1 MPSHDTEYSSPGYV
15 ETVASSKKKTKEHIN
30 FKQLVP
36 QHILENASKLE
47 ALMKSYYTFMNM
59 EEFIYSQT
67 KTFTDVVLDDKAVF
81 RILDPKNEND
91 EFFTDE
97 TGAES
102 TLVITDTDGT
112 KTNISLDAINVDIT
126 NGNDLP
132 GTLAN
137 ETSEIGKT
145 FTVKGLTSHNTKTA
159 TLTTVVKNWVGPGP
173 SNVMNT
179 IEEAMDIDS
188 NASNYLEFMQ
198 KEIAAAIPRDVTVN
212 KRNLYKQIID
222 FYKVR
227 GSSDS
232 IEIFFRL
239 LFNEVVEVERPYDD
253 TLIPSSGVWDQGSNR
268 FLDNKGFLS
277 DRIKIQDSLR
287 YQKFSYLIKTG
298 KNVSDWADAFT
309 RLVHPAG
316 FKFFGEILLLL
327 NFVNAG
333 TVNNKKMLNTLAR
346 LFSAMPGIQPGVIGV
361 EDLPVLVEMFASAFT
376 PNVTAKIH
384 RSATLSTSLKNGV
397 ISAASITEPGS
408 GYIANPAITFS
419 DGGSGKTNP
428 VGAVVGTDGF
438 GSINAISLGD
448 GGRDFQSPTAIIA
461 APELH
466 IFDGSSASIVST
478 SANTITLTAPQA
490 VVFQVDDHITYTTD
504 GTAIGGL
511 VDGTTYFVK
520 AKSGNAITLSA
531 TAGGSVIS
539 LTGVG
544 VGPVHKFQG
553 KTATATFTKLD
564 GLIDTVTIDEPG
576 FGYSSAPTVTIN
588 GTANSG
594 QSLVNP
600 DVVLTLL
607 ADGSVDPDNVT
618 INDRG
623 SGFGTLFLT
632 ASANPNIGK
641 IASIDIVEGE
651 PKNYRVAPTLIIDAP
666 TATDANGDLAS
677 TNVQSV
683 ATLALDGNGNL
694 TGSVTGFNP
703 GNGYIV
709 DPLIKVGSQTHNEI
723 RAKDLTNI
731 LILYLNHKNDRSETL
746 DETNPFELKAPFDTT
761 ARLYNQN
768 GKIEHFGS
776 TQIQNMGSTSI
787 NRYNVNS
794 FVHID

>member
-1 MPSHDTEYSSPGYV
+1 MPSHDSEYSSPGYV

-36 QHILENASKLE
+36 SHILENASKLE
-47 ALMKSYYTFMNM
+47 ALMKSYYTFMNL

-67 KTFTDVVLDDKAVF
+67 KTFTDVVLDNKAVF
-81 RILDPKNEND
+81 RISDPKNEND

-112 KTNISLDAINVDIT
+112 TTNISLDAINVAIT

-137 ETSEIGKT
+137 EVSEIGKT
-145 FTVKGLTSHNTKTA
+145 YTVTGLSTHNAKTA

-179 IEEAMDIDS
+179 IEEAMDIDGNS
-188 NASNYLEFMQ
+188 ANYLEFMQ
-198 KEIAAAIPRDVTVN
+198 KEIAAAIPRNVTVN
-212 KRNLYKQIID
+212 KRNLYKNIID

-239 LFNEVVEVERPYDD
+239 LFNEVVEVERPYDK
-253 TLIPSSGVWDQGSNR
+253 TLIPSSGVWDQGSGA
-268 FLDNKGFLS
+268 FLSNKGFLS
-277 DRIKIQDSLR
+277 DTIRIQDSLR
-287 YQKFSYLIKTG
+287 YQKFSYLIRTG
-298 KNVSDWADAFT
+298 KNISDWSDAFT

-327 NFVNAG
+327 NLVNVG
-333 TVNNKKMLNTLAR
+333 TVNNKKMLSTLAR

-376 PNVTAKIH
+376 PQVTADIH
-384 RSATLSTSLKNGV
+384 QSATLSTSLKNGV
-397 ISAASITEPGS
+397 ISASSITEPGS
-408 GYIANPAITFS
+408 GYIVNPAITFS
-419 DGGSGKTNP
+419 DGSSGKTNP
-428 VGAVVGTDGF
+428 VGAVVSTDGF
-438 GSINAISLGD
+438 GSVNAINLGD
-448 GGRDFQSPTAIIA
+448 GGRDFQTPTATIA

-466 IFDGSSASIVST
+466 IFDGSSSSIVST

-490 VVFQVDDHITYTTD
+490 AVFQVNDQLTYTTD
-504 GTAIGGL
+504 GTAIAGL
-511 VDGTTYFVK
+511 VAGTAYFVK
-520 AKSGNAITLSA
+520 TKAGNAITLSA
-531 TAGGSVIS
+531 TVGGAVIS
-539 LTGVG
+539 LTGLG
-544 VGPVHKFQG
+544 VGAVHKFQG

-564 GLIDTVTIDEPG
+564 GLVDTVLVAEPG
-576 FGYSSAPTVTIN
+576 FGYSSAPSVTIN
-588 GTANSG
+588 GTGSNINNPTVTLTIDAKG
-594 QSLVNP
+594 RVN
-600 DVVLTLL
+600 
-607 ADGSVDPDNVT
+607 GVT
-618 INDRG
+618 VSDSG
-623 SGFGTLFLT
+623 SGFSTLFLT
-632 ASANPNIGK
+632 PSGNSNVGK
-641 IASIDIVEGE
+641 IATINIVEGE

-666 TATDANGDLAS
+666 TAKGTDGLLLS
-677 TNVQSV
+677 TNVQAAAV
-683 ATLALDGNGNL
+683 LTLDGNKNISGFTITN
-694 TGSVTGFNP
+694 GGQGYVTEP
-703 GNGYIV
+703 QIR
-709 DPLIKVGSQTHNEI
+709 LGSQVHNEL

-731 LILYLNHKNDRSETL
+731 LILYLNHKDDRSETL
-746 DETNPFELKAPFDTT
+746 DETSPFELKAPFDTT
-761 ARLYNQN
+761 ARLYDQN
-768 GKIEHFGS
+768 GKLEHFGS

>member
-1 MPSHDTEYSSPGYV
+1 MPSYDSEYSSPGYV

-36 QHILENASKLE
+36 SHILENASKLE
-47 ALMKSYYTFMNM
+47 ALMKSYYTFMNL

-67 KTFTDVVLDDKAVF
+67 KTFTDVVLDNKAVF
-81 RILDPKNEND
+81 RISDPKNEND

-112 KTNISLDAINVDIT
+112 TTNISLDAINVAIT

-137 ETSEIGKT
+137 EVSEIGKT
-145 FTVKGLTSHNTKTA
+145 YTVTGLSTHNAKTA

-179 IEEAMDIDS
+179 IEEAMDIDG
-188 NASNYLEFMQ
+188 NAANYLEFMQ
-198 KEIAAAIPRDVTVN
+198 KEIAAAIPRNVTVN
-212 KRNLYKQIID
+212 KRNLYKNIID

-239 LFNEVVEVERPYDD
+239 LFNEVVEVERPYDK
-253 TLIPSSGVWDQGSNR
+253 TLIPSSGVWDQGSEA
-268 FLDNKGFLS
+268 FLSNKGFLS
-277 DRIKIQDSLR
+277 DSIKIQDSLR
-287 YQKFSYLIKTG
+287 YQKFSYLIRTG
-298 KNVSDWADAFT
+298 KNISDWSDAFT

-327 NFVNAG
+327 NLVNVG
-333 TVNNKKMLNTLAR
+333 TVNNKKMLSTLAR

-376 PNVTAKIH
+376 PQVTADIH
-384 RSATLSTSLKNGV
+384 QSATLSTSLKNGV
-397 ISAASITEPGS
+397 ISASSITEPGS
-408 GYIANPAITFS
+408 GYIVNPAITFS
-419 DGGSGKTNP
+419 DGSSGKTNP
-428 VGAVVGTDGF
+428 VGAVVSTDGF
-438 GSINAISLGD
+438 GSVNAINLGD
-448 GGRDFQSPTAIIA
+448 GGRDFQTPTATIA

-466 IFDGSSASIVST
+466 IFDGSSSSIVST

-490 VVFQVDDHITYTTD
+490 AVFQVNDQLTYTTD
-504 GTAIGGL
+504 GTAIAGL
-511 VDGTTYFVK
+511 VAGTAYFVK
-520 AKSGNAITLSA
+520 TKAGNAITLSA
-531 TAGGSVIS
+531 TVGGAVIS
-539 LTGVG
+539 LTGLG
-544 VGPVHKFQG
+544 VGAVHKFQG

-564 GLIDTVTIDEPG
+564 GLVDTVLVAEPG
-576 FGYSSAPTVTIN
+576 FGYSSAPSVTIN
-588 GTANSG
+588 GTGSNINNPTVTLTIDAKG
-594 QSLVNP
+594 RVN
-600 DVVLTLL
+600 
-607 ADGSVDPDNVT
+607 GVT
-618 INDRG
+618 VSDSG
-623 SGFGTLFLT
+623 SGFSTLFLT
-632 ASANPNIGK
+632 PSGNSNVGK
-641 IASIDIVEGE
+641 IATINIVEGE

-666 TATDANGDLAS
+666 TAKGSDGLLLD
-677 TNVQSV
+677 TNVQAAAV
-683 ATLALDGNGNL
+683 LTLDGNKNISGFTITN
-694 TGSVTGFNP
+694 GGQGYVTEP
-703 GNGYIV
+703 QIR
-709 DPLIKVGSQTHNEI
+709 LGSQVHNEL

-731 LILYLNHKNDRSETL
+731 LILYLNHKDDRSETL
-746 DETNPFELKAPFDTT
+746 DETSPFELKAPFDTT
-761 ARLYNQN
+761 ARLYDQN
-768 GKIEHFGS
+768 GKLEHFGS

>member
-1 MPSHDTEYSSPGYV
+1 MPSHDSEYSSPGYV

-47 ALMKSYYTFMNM
+47 ALMKSYYTFMNL

-81 RILDPKNEND
+81 RISDPKNEND

-112 KTNISLDAINVDIT
+112 TTNISLNAINVAIT

-137 ETSEIGKT
+137 EVSEIGKT
-145 FTVKGLTSHNTKTA
+145 YTVTGLSTHNSKTA

-179 IEEAMDIDS
+179 IEEAMDIDG
-188 NASNYLEFMQ
+188 NAANYLEFMQ
-198 KEIAAAIPRDVTVN
+198 KEIAAAIPRNVTVN
-212 KRNLYKQIID
+212 KRNLYKNIID

-239 LFNEVVEVERPYDD
+239 LFNEVVEVERPYDK
-253 TLIPSSGVWDQGSNR
+253 TLIPSSGVWDQGSGA
-268 FLDNKGFLS
+268 FLSNKGFLS
-277 DRIKIQDSLR
+277 DTIRIQDSLR
-287 YQKFSYLIKTG
+287 YQKFSYLIRTG
-298 KNVSDWADAFT
+298 KNISDWSDAFT

-327 NFVNAG
+327 NLVNVG
-333 TVNNKKMLNTLAR
+333 TVNNKKMLSTLAR

-376 PNVTAKIH
+376 PQVTADIH
-384 RSATLSTSLKNGV
+384 QSATLSTSLKNGV
-397 ISAASITEPGS
+397 ISASSITEPGS
-408 GYIANPAITFS
+408 GYIVNPAITFS
-419 DGGSGKTNP
+419 DGSSGKTNP
-428 VGAVVGTDGF
+428 VGAVVSTDGF
-438 GSINAISLGD
+438 GSVNAINLGD
-448 GGRDFQSPTAIIA
+448 GGRDFQTPTATIA

-466 IFDGSSASIVST
+466 IFDGSSSSIVST

-490 VVFQVDDHITYTTD
+490 AVFQVNDQLTYTTD
-504 GTAIGGL
+504 GTAIAGL
-511 VDGTTYFVK
+511 VAGTAYFVK
-520 AKSGNAITLSA
+520 TKAGNAITLSA
-531 TAGGSVIS
+531 TVGGAVIS
-539 LTGVG
+539 LTGLG
-544 VGPVHKFQG
+544 VGAVHKFQG

-564 GLIDTVTIDEPG
+564 GLVDTVLVAEPG
-576 FGYSSAPTVTIN
+576 FGYSSAPSVTIN
-588 GTANSG
+588 GTGSNINNPTVTLTIDAKG
-594 QSLVNP
+594 RVN
-600 DVVLTLL
+600 
-607 ADGSVDPDNVT
+607 GVT
-618 INDRG
+618 VSDSG
-623 SGFGTLFLT
+623 SGFSTLFLT
-632 ASANPNIGK
+632 PSGNSNVGK
-641 IASIDIVEGE
+641 IATINIVEGE

-666 TATDANGDLAS
+666 TAKGTDGLLLS
-677 TNVQSV
+677 TNVQAAAV
-683 ATLALDGNGNL
+683 LTLDGNKNISGFTITN
-694 TGSVTGFNP
+694 GGQGYVTEP
-703 GNGYIV
+703 QIR
-709 DPLIKVGSQTHNEI
+709 LGSQVHNEL

-731 LILYLNHKNDRSETL
+731 LILYLNHKDDRSETL
-746 DETNPFELKAPFDTT
+746 DETSPFELKAPFDTT
-761 ARLYNQN
+761 ARLYDQN
-768 GKIEHFGS
+768 GKLEHFGS

>member
-1 MPSHDTEYSSPGYV
+1 MPSHDSEYSSPGYV

-36 QHILENASKLE
+36 SHILENASKLE
-47 ALMKSYYTFMNM
+47 ALMKSYYTFMNL

-67 KTFTDVVLDDKAVF
+67 KTFTDVVLDNKAVF
-81 RILDPKNEND
+81 RISDPKNEND

-112 KTNISLDAINVDIT
+112 TTNISLDAINVAIT

-137 ETSEIGKT
+137 EVSEIGKT
-145 FTVKGLTSHNTKTA
+145 YTVTGLSTHNSKTA

-179 IEEAMDIDS
+179 IEEAMDIDG

-198 KEIAAAIPRDVTVN
+198 KEIAAAIPRNVTVN
-212 KRNLYKQIID
+212 KRNLYKNIID

-239 LFNEVVEVERPYDD
+239 LFNEVVEVERPYDK
-253 TLIPSSGVWDQGSNR
+253 TLIPSSGVWDQGSEA
-268 FLDNKGFLS
+268 FLSNKGFLS
-277 DRIKIQDSLR
+277 DSIKIQDSLR
-287 YQKFSYLIKTG
+287 YQKFSYLIRTG
-298 KNVSDWADAFT
+298 KNISDWSDAFT

-327 NFVNAG
+327 NLVNIG
-333 TVNNKKMLNTLAR
+333 TVNNKKMLSTLAR

-376 PNVTAKIH
+376 PQVTADIH
-384 RSATLSTSLKNGV
+384 QSATLSTSLKNGV
-397 ISAASITEPGS
+397 ISTSSITEPGS
-408 GYIANPAITFS
+408 GYIVNPAITFS
-419 DGGSGKTNP
+419 DGSSGKTNP
-428 VGAVVGTDGF
+428 VGAVVSTDGF
-438 GSINAISLGD
+438 GSVNAINLGD
-448 GGRDFQSPTAIIA
+448 GGRDFQVPTATIA

-466 IFDGSSASIVST
+466 IFDGSSSSIVST

-490 VVFQVDDHITYTTD
+490 AVFQANDQLTYTTD
-504 GTAIGGL
+504 GTAIAGL
-511 VDGTTYFVK
+511 VDGTAYFVK
-520 AKSGNAITLSA
+520 TKVGNAITLSA
-531 TAGGSVIS
+531 TVGGAVIS
-539 LTGVG
+539 LTGLG
-544 VGPVHKFQG
+544 VGAVHKFQG

-564 GLIDTVTIDEPG
+564 GLVDTVLVSEPG
-576 FGYSSAPTVTIN
+576 FGYSSAPSVTIN
-588 GTANSG
+588 GTGSNMNNPTVTLTIDAKG
-594 QSLVNP
+594 RVNG
-600 DVVLTLL
+600 
-607 ADGSVDPDNVT
+607 AT
-618 INDRG
+618 ISDSG
-623 SGFGTLFLT
+623 SGFSTIFLT
-632 ASANPNIGK
+632 PSGNSNVGK
-641 IASIDIVEGE
+641 IATINIVEGE

-666 TATDANGDLAS
+666 TAKGSDGLLLD
-677 TNVQSV
+677 TNVQAAAV
-683 ATLALDGNGNL
+683 LTLDGNKNISGFTITN
-694 TGSVTGFNP
+694 GGQGYVTEP
-703 GNGYIV
+703 QIR
-709 DPLIKVGSQTHNEI
+709 LGSQVHNEL

-731 LILYLNHKNDRSETL
+731 LILYLNHKDDRSETL
-746 DETNPFELKAPFDTT
+746 DETSPFELKAPFDTT
-761 ARLYNQN
+761 ARLYDQN
-768 GKIEHFGS
+768 GKLEHFGS

>member
-1 MPSHDTEYSSPGYV
+1 MPSHDSEYSSPGYV

-36 QHILENASKLE
+36 SHILENSSKLE
-47 ALMKSYYTFMNM
+47 ALMKSYYTFMNL

-112 KTNISLDAINVDIT
+112 TTNISLNAINVAIT
-126 NGNDLP
+126 NGNELP

-145 FTVKGLTSHNTKTA
+145 YTVTGLTSHNSKTA

-179 IEEAMDIDS
+179 IEEAMDIDG

-198 KEIAAAIPRDVTVN
+198 KEIAAAIPRNVTVN
-212 KRNLYKQIID
+212 KRNLYKNIID

-239 LFNEVVEVERPYDD
+239 LFNEVVEVERPYDK
-253 TLIPSSGVWDQGSNR
+253 TLIPSSGVWDQGSGA
-268 FLDNKGFLS
+268 FLSNKGFLS
-277 DRIKIQDSLR
+277 DGIKIQDSLR
-287 YQKFSYLIKTG
+287 YQKFSYLIRTG
-298 KNVSDWADAFT
+298 KNISDWSDAFT
-309 RLVHPAG
+309 SLVHPAG

-327 NFVNAG
+327 NFVNVG
-333 TVNNKKMLNTLAR
+333 TVNDKKMLSTLAR

-376 PNVTAKIH
+376 PQVTADIH
-384 RSATLSTSLKNGV
+384 QSATLSTSLKNGV
-397 ISAASITEPGS
+397 ITASSITEPGS

-419 DGGSGKTNP
+419 DGSSGKTNP

-448 GGRDFQSPTAIIA
+448 GGRDFQAPTATIA

-466 IFDGSSASIVST
+466 IFDGSSSSIVST

-490 VVFQVDDHITYTTD
+490 AVFQVNDQLTYTTD
-504 GTAIGGL
+504 GTAIAGL
-511 VDGTTYFVK
+511 TAGTTYFVK
-520 AKSGNAITLSA
+520 TKVGNAITLSA
-531 TAGGSVIS
+531 TVGGSVINLS
-539 LTGVG
+539 GLGVG
-544 VGPVHKFQG
+544 AVHKFQG
-553 KTATATFTKLD
+553 ITATATFTKTD
-564 GLIDTVTIDEPG
+564 GMIDVVEIAQPG
-576 FGYSSAPTVTIN
+576 FGYSSAPSVTIN
-588 GTANSG
+588 GTGSAMNNPTV
-594 QSLVNP
+594 SLTIDAKGRV
-600 DVVLTLL
+600 
-607 ADGSVDPDNVT
+607 DGVT
-618 INDRG
+618 ISDRG
-623 SGFGTLFLT
+623 SGFDTLFLT
-632 ASANPNIGK
+632 PSGNPNVGK
-641 IASIDIVEGE
+641 ISTINIVESE
-651 PKNYRVAPTLIIDAP
+651 PKNYRVAPTLIIDPP
-666 TATDANGDLAS
+666 TARDAEGELLT
-677 TNVQSV
+677 TNVQAAAV
-683 ATLALDGNGNL
+683 LNLDGNKNI
-694 TGSVTGFNP
+694 SGFTITN
-703 GNGYIV
+703 GGQGYISE
-709 DPLIKVGSQTHNEI
+709 PQIRLGSQVHNEI

-731 LILYLNHKNDRSETL
+731 VILYLNHKSDRSETL

-761 ARLYNQN
+761 ARLYDQN
-768 GKIEHFGS
+768 GKLEHFGS

>member
-1 MPSHDTEYSSPGYV
+1 MPSHDSEYSSPGYV

-36 QHILENASKLE
+36 SHILENASKLE
-47 ALMKSYYTFMNM
+47 ALMKSYYTFMNL

-112 KTNISLDAINVDIT
+112 TTNISLDAINVAIT

-137 ETSEIGKT
+137 EVSEIGKT
-145 FTVKGLTSHNTKTA
+145 YTVTGLSTHNAKTA

-179 IEEAMDIDS
+179 IEEAMDIDG
-188 NASNYLEFMQ
+188 NAANYLEFMQ
-198 KEIAAAIPRDVTVN
+198 KEIAAAIPRNVTVN
-212 KRNLYKQIID
+212 KRNLYKNIID

-239 LFNEVVEVERPYDD
+239 LFNEVVEVERPYDK
-253 TLIPSSGVWDQGSNR
+253 TLIPSSGVWDQESGA
-268 FLDNKGFLS
+268 FLSNKGFLS
-277 DRIKIQDSLR
+277 DSIRIQDSLR
-287 YQKFSYLIKTG
+287 YQKFSYLIRTG
-298 KNVSDWADAFT
+298 KNISDWSDAFT

-327 NFVNAG
+327 NFVNIG
-333 TVNNKKMLNTLAR
+333 TVNNKKMLSTLAR

-376 PNVTAKIH
+376 PQVTADIH
-384 RSATLSTSLKNGV
+384 QSATLSTSLKNGV
-397 ISAASITEPGS
+397 ISTSSITEPGS
-408 GYIANPAITFS
+408 GYIVNPAITFS
-419 DGGSGKTNP
+419 DGSSGKTNP
-428 VGAVVGTDGF
+428 VGAVVSTDGF
-438 GSINAISLGD
+438 GSVNSINLGD
-448 GGRDFQSPTAIIA
+448 GGRDFQVPTATIA
-461 APELH
+461 APEEH
-466 IFDGSSASIVST
+466 IFDGSSSSIVST

-490 VVFQVDDHITYTTD
+490 AVFQANDQLTYTTD
-504 GTAIGGL
+504 GTAIPGL
-511 VDGTTYFVK
+511 VGGTTYFVK
-520 AKSGNAITLSA
+520 TKVGNAITLSA
-531 TAGGSVIS
+531 TVGGAIIS
-539 LTGVG
+539 LTGLG

-564 GLIDTVTIDEPG
+564 GLVDTVEIAEAG
-576 FGYSSAPTVTIN
+576 FGYSSAPSVTIN
-588 GTANSG
+588 GTGSNIN
-594 QSLVNP
+594 NP
-600 DVVLTLL
+600 TVTLTID
-607 ADGSVDPDNVT
+607 AKGRVDGVT
-618 INDRG
+618 ISDSG
-623 SGFGTLFLT
+623 SGFATLFLT
-632 ASANPNIGK
+632 PSGNPNVGK
-641 IASIDIVEGE
+641 IATINITEGE

-666 TATDANGDLAS
+666 TAKGTDGLLLG
-677 TNVQSV
+677 TNVQAV
-683 ATLALDGNGNL
+683 ATLTLDGNKNI
-694 TGSVTGFNP
+694 SGFNLSQA
-703 GNGYIV
+703 GQGYVTEPQIR
-709 DPLIKVGSQTHNEI
+709 LGSQVHNEL

-731 LILYLNHKNDRSETL
+731 LILYLNHKDDRSETL

-761 ARLYNQN
+761 ARLYDQN
-768 GKIEHFGS
+768 GKLEHFGS

>member
-1 MPSHDTEYSSPGYV
+1 MPSHDSEYSSPGYV

-47 ALMKSYYTFMNM
+47 ALMKSYYTFMNL

-112 KTNISLDAINVDIT
+112 TTNISLNAINVAIT

-137 ETSEIGKT
+137 EVSEIGKT
-145 FTVKGLTSHNTKTA
+145 YTVTGLTSHNSKTA

-179 IEEAMDIDS
+179 IEEAMDIDG
-188 NASNYLEFMQ
+188 NAANYLEFMQ
-198 KEIAAAIPRDVTVN
+198 KEIASAIPRDVTVN

-239 LFNEVVEVERPYDD
+239 LFNEVVEVERPYDK
-253 TLIPSSGVWDQGSNR
+253 TLIPSSGVWDQGSGA
-268 FLDNKGFLS
+268 FLSNKGFLS
-277 DRIKIQDSLR
+277 DDIKIQDSLR

-298 KNVSDWADAFT
+298 KNISDWSDAFT

-327 NFVNAG
+327 NFVNIG
-333 TVNNKKMLNTLAR
+333 TVNNKKMLSTLAR

-376 PNVTAKIH
+376 PQVTADIH
-384 RSATLSTSLKNGV
+384 KSATLSTSLKNGV
-397 ISAASITEPGS
+397 ITNSSITEPGS

-419 DGGSGKTNP
+419 DGSSGKTNP
-428 VGAVVGTDGF
+428 VGAVVSTDGF
-438 GSINAISLGD
+438 GSVNAINLGD
-448 GGRDFQSPTAIIA
+448 GGRDFQVPTATIA

-466 IFDGSSASIVST
+466 IFDGSSSSIVST

-490 VVFQVDDHITYTTD
+490 AVFQVDDQLTYTTD
-504 GTAIGGL
+504 GTAIAGL
-511 VDGTTYFVK
+511 TAGTTYFVK
-520 AKSGNAITLSA
+520 TKAGNAITLSA
-531 TAGGSVIS
+531 TQGGSVINLS
-539 LTGVG
+539 GLGVG
-544 VGPVHKFQG
+544 AVHKFQG
-553 KTATATFTKLD
+553 ITATATFTKTD
-564 GLIDTVTIDEPG
+564 GMVDTVTIAEPG
-576 FGYSSAPTVTIN
+576 FGYSAAPSVTIN
-588 GTANSG
+588 GTGSSMNNPTVNLTIDGKGRVNGVTGLANFA
-594 QSLVNP
+594 Q
-600 DVVLTLL
+600 
-607 ADGSVDPDNVT
+607 
-618 INDRG
+618 RG
-623 SGFGTLFLT
+623 SGFSTIFLT
-632 ASANPNIGK
+632 PSGNSNVGK
-641 IASIDIVEGE
+641 IATINIVESE
-651 PKNYRVAPTLIIDAP
+651 PKNYRVAPVLIIDAP
-666 TATDANGDLAS
+666 TARDAEGNLLS
-677 TNVQSV
+677 TNVQAAAV
-683 ATLALDGNGNL
+683 LNLDGDKNISGFTITNG
-694 TGSVTGFNP
+694 GQ
-703 GNGYIV
+703 GYVNEPQIR
-709 DPLIKVGSQTHNEI
+709 LGSQVHNEL

-731 LILYLNHKNDRSETL
+731 LILYLNHKDDRSETL

-761 ARLYNQN
+761 ARLYDQN
-768 GKIEHFGS
+768 GKLEHFGS

>member
-1 MPSHDTEYSSPGYV
+1 MPSHDSEYSSPGYV

-36 QHILENASKLE
+36 SHILENASKLE
-47 ALMKSYYTFMNM
+47 ALMKSYYTFMNL

-81 RILDPKNEND
+81 RISDPKNEND

-112 KTNISLDAINVDIT
+112 TTNISLDAISVAIT

-137 ETSEIGKT
+137 EVSEIGKT
-145 FTVKGLTSHNTKTA
+145 YTVTGLSTHNSKTA

-179 IEEAMDIDS
+179 IEEAMDIDG
-188 NASNYLEFMQ
+188 NADNYLEFMQ
-198 KEIAAAIPRDVTVN
+198 KEIAAAIPRNVTVN
-212 KRNLYKQIID
+212 KRNLYKNIID

-239 LFNEVVEVERPYDD
+239 LFNEVVEVERPYDK
-253 TLIPSSGVWDQGSNR
+253 TLIPSSGVWDQGSEA
-268 FLDNKGFLS
+268 FLSNKGFLS
-277 DRIKIQDSLR
+277 DSIKIQDSLR
-287 YQKFSYLIKTG
+287 YQKFSYLIRTG
-298 KNVSDWADAFT
+298 KNISDWSDAFT

-327 NFVNAG
+327 NFVNVG
-333 TVNNKKMLNTLAR
+333 TVNNKKMLSTLAR

-376 PNVTAKIH
+376 PQVTADIH
-384 RSATLSTSLKNGV
+384 QSATLSTSLKNGV
-397 ISAASITEPGS
+397 ISTSSITEPGS
-408 GYIANPAITFS
+408 GYIVNPAITFS
-419 DGGSGKTNP
+419 DGSSGKTNP
-428 VGAVVGTDGF
+428 VGAVVSTDGF
-438 GSINAISLGD
+438 GSVNSINLGD
-448 GGRDFQSPTAIIA
+448 GGRDFQVPTATIA
-461 APELH
+461 APEIH
-466 IFDGSSASIVST
+466 IFDGSSSSIVST

-490 VVFQVDDHITYTTD
+490 AVFQVNDQLTYTTD
-504 GTAIGGL
+504 GTAIAGL
-511 VDGTTYFVK
+511 VAGTAYFVK
-520 AKSGNAITLSA
+520 TKAGNAITLSA
-531 TAGGSVIS
+531 TVGGAVIS
-539 LTGVG
+539 LTGLG
-544 VGPVHKFQG
+544 VGAVHKFQG

-564 GLIDTVTIDEPG
+564 GLVDTVLVAEPG
-576 FGYSSAPTVTIN
+576 FGYSSAPSVTIN
-588 GTANSG
+588 GTGSNINNPTVTLTIDAKG
-594 QSLVNP
+594 RVN
-600 DVVLTLL
+600 
-607 ADGSVDPDNVT
+607 GVT
-618 INDRG
+618 VSDSG
-623 SGFGTLFLT
+623 SGFSTLFLT
-632 ASANPNIGK
+632 PSGNSNVGK
-641 IASIDIVEGE
+641 IATINIVEGE

-666 TATDANGDLAS
+666 TAKGTDGLLLS
-677 TNVQSV
+677 TNVQAAAV
-683 ATLALDGNGNL
+683 LTLDGNKNISGFTITN
-694 TGSVTGFNP
+694 GGQGYVTEP
-703 GNGYIV
+703 QIR
-709 DPLIKVGSQTHNEI
+709 LGSQVHNEL

-731 LILYLNHKNDRSETL
+731 LILYLNHKDDRSETL
-746 DETNPFELKAPFDTT
+746 DETSPFELKAPFDTT
-761 ARLYNQN
+761 ARLYDQN
-768 GKIEHFGS
+768 GKLEHFGS

>member
-1 MPSHDTEYSSPGYV
+1 MPSHDSEYSSPGYV

-36 QHILENASKLE
+36 SHILENASKLE
-47 ALMKSYYTFMNM
+47 ALMKSYYTFMNL

-67 KTFTDVVLDDKAVF
+67 KTFTDVVLDNKAVF
-81 RILDPKNEND
+81 RISDPKNEND

-112 KTNISLDAINVDIT
+112 TTNISLDAINVAIT

-137 ETSEIGKT
+137 EVSEIGKT
-145 FTVKGLTSHNTKTA
+145 YTVTGLSTHNAKTA

-179 IEEAMDIDS
+179 IEEAMDIDG
-188 NASNYLEFMQ
+188 NAANYLEFMQ
-198 KEIAAAIPRDVTVN
+198 KEIAAAIPRNVTVN
-212 KRNLYKQIID
+212 KRNLYKNIID

-239 LFNEVVEVERPYDD
+239 LFNEVVEVERPYDK
-253 TLIPSSGVWDQGSNR
+253 TLIPSSGVWDQGSEA
-268 FLDNKGFLS
+268 FLSNKGFLS
-277 DRIKIQDSLR
+277 DSIKIQDSLR
-287 YQKFSYLIKTG
+287 YQKFSYLIRTG
-298 KNVSDWADAFT
+298 KNISDWSDAFT

-327 NFVNAG
+327 NLVNVG
-333 TVNNKKMLNTLAR
+333 TVNNKKMLSTLAR

-376 PNVTAKIH
+376 PQVTADIH
-384 RSATLSTSLKNGV
+384 QSATLSTSLKNGV
-397 ISAASITEPGS
+397 ISASSITEPGS
-408 GYIANPAITFS
+408 GYIVNPAITFS
-419 DGGSGKTNP
+419 DGSSGKTNP
-428 VGAVVGTDGF
+428 VGAVVSTDGF
-438 GSINAISLGD
+438 GSVNAINLGD
-448 GGRDFQSPTAIIA
+448 GGRDFQTPTATIA

-466 IFDGSSASIVST
+466 IFDGSSSSIVST

-490 VVFQVDDHITYTTD
+490 AVFQVNDQLTYTTD
-504 GTAIGGL
+504 GTAIAGL
-511 VDGTTYFVK
+511 VAGTAYFVK
-520 AKSGNAITLSA
+520 TKAGNAITLSA
-531 TAGGSVIS
+531 TVGGAVIS
-539 LTGVG
+539 LTGLG
-544 VGPVHKFQG
+544 VGAVHKFQG

-564 GLIDTVTIDEPG
+564 GLVDTVLVAEPG
-576 FGYSSAPTVTIN
+576 FGYSSAPSVTIN
-588 GTANSG
+588 GTGSNINNPTVTLTIDAKG
-594 QSLVNP
+594 RVN
-600 DVVLTLL
+600 
-607 ADGSVDPDNVT
+607 GVT
-618 INDRG
+618 VSDSG
-623 SGFGTLFLT
+623 SGFSTLFLT
-632 ASANPNIGK
+632 PSGNSNVGK
-641 IASIDIVEGE
+641 IATINIVEGE

-666 TATDANGDLAS
+666 TAKGTDGLLLS
-677 TNVQSV
+677 TNVQAAAV
-683 ATLALDGNGNL
+683 LTLDGNKNISGFTITN
-694 TGSVTGFNP
+694 GGQGYVTEP
-703 GNGYIV
+703 QIR
-709 DPLIKVGSQTHNEI
+709 LGSQVHNEL

-731 LILYLNHKNDRSETL
+731 LILYLNHKDDRSETL
-746 DETNPFELKAPFDTT
+746 DETSPFELKAPFDTT
-761 ARLYNQN
+761 ARLYDQN
-768 GKIEHFGS
+768 GKLEHFGS

>member
-1 MPSHDTEYSSPGYV
+1 MPSYDSEYSSPGYV

-36 QHILENASKLE
+36 SHILENSSKLE

-67 KTFTDVVLDDKAVF
+67 KTFTDVVLDGKAAF
-81 RILDPKNEND
+81 RISDPNNEND

-102 TLVITDTDGT
+102 TLIITDTDGT
-112 KTNISLDAINVDIT
+112 TTTISLNAINVAIT
-126 NGNDLP
+126 NGNELP

-137 ETSEIGKT
+137 EVSEIGKT
-145 FTVKGLTSHNTKTA
+145 YTVTGLTTHNSKTA

-179 IEEAMDIDS
+179 IEEAMDIDG

-212 KRNLYKQIID
+212 KRNLYKNIID

-239 LFNEVVEVERPYDD
+239 LFNEVVEVERPYDK
-253 TLIPSSGVWDQGSNR
+253 TLIPSSGVWDQGSGA
-268 FLDNKGFLS
+268 FLSNKGFLS
-277 DRIKIQDSLR
+277 DGIKIQDSLR

-298 KNVSDWADAFT
+298 KNISDWSDAFT

-327 NFVNAG
+327 NFVNVG
-333 TVNNKKMLNTLAR
+333 TVNNKKMLSTLAR

-361 EDLPVLVEMFASAFT
+361 EDIPLLVEMFASAFT
-376 PNVTAKIH
+376 PQVTADIH
-384 RSATLSTSLKNGV
+384 KSATLSTSLKNGV
-397 ISAASITEPGS
+397 ISASSITEPGS
-408 GYIANPAITFS
+408 GYIADPAITFS
-419 DGGSGKTNP
+419 DGSSGQTNP
-428 VGAVVGTDGF
+428 AGASVTADGF
-438 GSINAISLGD
+438 GSINAINLGD
-448 GGRDFQSPTAIIA
+448 GGRDFQSPTVTIA
-461 APELH
+461 APEEH
-466 IFDGSSASIVST
+466 IFDGSSSSIVST

-490 VVFQVDDHITYTTD
+490 AVFQVNDQLTYTTD
-504 GTAIGGL
+504 GTAIPGL
-511 VDGTTYFVK
+511 DPTPGSNTYFVK
-520 AKSGNAITLSA
+520 TKVGNAITLSA
-531 TAGGSVIS
+531 AVGGSVIS
-539 LTGVG
+539 LSGLG

-553 KTATATFTKLD
+553 KTATATVTKLD
-564 GLIDTVTIDEPG
+564 GLIDKVEVSEPG
-576 FGYSSAPTVTIN
+576 FGYSSAPSVTIN
-588 GTANSG
+588 GTG
-594 QSLVNP
+594 QNMNNP
-600 DVVLTLL
+600 TITLTLD
-607 ADGSVDPDNVT
+607 AQGRVDEDNIT
-618 INDRG
+618 ISDRG
-623 SGFGTLFLT
+623 SGFTTIFLT
-632 ASANPNIGK
+632 PSANPNVGK
-641 IASIDIVEGE
+641 IATINIVEGE

-666 TATDANGDLAS
+666 TAQDSEGNLLS
-677 TNVQSV
+677 TNVQAAAV
-683 ATLALDGNGNL
+683 LNLDGNKNISGFTITN
-694 TGSVTGFNP
+694 GGQGYVTEP
-703 GNGYIV
+703 QIR
-709 DPLIKVGSQTHNEI
+709 LGSQVHNEL

-731 LILYLNHKNDRSETL
+731 LILYLNHKDDRSETL

-761 ARLYNQN
+761 ARLYDQN
-768 GKIEHFGS
+768 GKLEHFGS